1 MLLRNRGDHDA
12 LGLSPQHVKFKTNA
26 TQIHTKSK
34 CNQNPVIPTH
44 LNHSKYLPSSLF
56 SLIPTPSPASHTFLT
71 ATFRHPFFNSALT
84 GDDGRSGGV
93 FLWLPTMSHWTDDS
107 TMIEAFGAPDLMA
120 WPPASASTTAADP
133 SRGLQGPSQQQQ
145 NQSSF
150 FNQDGLQQRLQALIE
165 GARESWTYAIF
176 WQSSVDVSGVSLLGW
191 GDGYYKGE
199 EDKRKRRTTAT
210 STTDMEHRKR
220 VLRELNSLISGVG
233 ASNDDVDEEVT
244 DTEWFFL
251 VSMTH
256 SFVNGSGL
264 PGQAFFAAGPTW
276 VAGSDRLAR
285 CSCERARQAQVFG
298 LQTMVCI
305 PSANGV
311 VELGSTELIFQSAD
325 LMNKVRV
332 LFNFNGVPD
341 LWPPT
346 DEGEND
352 PSLWISEPSTIEI
365 KESTVA
371 AASSTPSVP
380 EISRSVQFENPS
392 SSSLSENPS
401 SIQLHQASA
410 HQQSQNPKQTQ
421 SFFPRELNFSEFG
434 FESGS
439 RSNGTQCKPE
449 SSEIL
454 SFGDSK
460 RNSVVS
466 NSVLFPNH
474 NGHLSPALDESK
486 KKRKSPTCRSS
497 NEEGLLSFSS
507 AAAVLPSSGGAVKSG
522 AGPDSDH
529 SDLEASVREAESSQI
544 VEAEK
549 KPRKRGRK
557 PANGREEPLNHVE
570 AERQRR
576 EKLNQRFYALR
587 AVVPNVSKMDK
598 ASLLGDAIS
607 YINELKTKM
616 KKVESEKEVVQS
628 QLDALKKDI
637 ASKNSSSDH
646 HHGLNMT
653 NSLAGLGGKLT
664 GFEIEVKILQGD
676 AMIRMQCHKKY
687 HPAARL
693 MAALKDLELDVMS
706 ASVSVVK
713 DLMIQQAA
721 VKMTN
726 QIFSQEKLSAALFS
740 KVADTPH

>member
-1 MLLRNRGDHDA
+1 M
-12 LGLSPQHVKFKTNA
+12 
-26 TQIHTKSK
+26 
-34 CNQNPVIPTH
+34 
-44 LNHSKYLPSSLF
+44 
-56 SLIPTPSPASHTFLT
+56 
-71 ATFRHPFFNSALT
+71 T
-84 GDDGRSGGV
+84 GYR
-93 FLWLPTMSHWTDDS
+93 LPTMSYWTDDS
-107 TMIEAFGAPDLMA
+107 TMIEAFGAPDLTP

-133 SRGLQGPSQQQQ
+133 NRSLQGPIQQH
-145 NQSSF
+145 NQFF
-150 FNQDGLQQRLQALIE
+150 FNQDSLQQRLQSLIE
-165 GARESWTYAIF
+165 GGREGWTYAIF

-210 STTDMEHRKR
+210 SAADMEHRKR
-220 VLRELNSLISGVG
+220 VLRELNSLISGVA

-251 VSMTH
+251 VSMTN
-256 SFVNGSGL
+256 SFVNGNGL
-264 PGQAFFAAGPTW
+264 PGEAFFAAGPTW
-276 VAGSDRLAR
+276 VTGGDRLAR
-285 CSCERARQAQVFG
+285 CSCERARQSQVFG

-305 PSANGV
+305 PLADGV

-332 LFNFNGVPD
+332 LFNFNKVPD
-341 LWPPT
+341 LWPST
-346 DEGEND
+346 DQGESD
-352 PSLWISEPSTIEI
+352 PSHWISEPSTIEI
-365 KESTVA
+365 KESTI
-371 AASSTPSVP
+371 AASSIPSVP
-380 EISRSVQFENPS
+380 EISRSAQFENPS

-401 SIQLHQASA
+401 SIQLHNA
-410 HQQSQNPKQTQ
+410 HQQTQ
-421 SFFPRELNFSEFG
+421 SFFPREINFSEFG
-434 FESGS
+434 LESGS
-439 RSNGTQCKPE
+439 RSNGTHCKPE

-454 SFGDSK
+454 NFGESK
-460 RNSVVS
+460 RNSVS
-466 NSVLFPNH
+466 NAALFPNH
-474 NGHLSPALDESK
+474 NSQIAGGDEK
-486 KKRKSPTCRSS
+486 KKRKSPNSRGS
-497 NEEGLLSFSS
+497 NEEGMLSFSS
-507 AAAVLPSSGGAVKSG
+507 PGVLASSGVVKSG
-522 AGPDSDH
+522 AGPESDH
-529 SDLEASVREAESSQI
+529 SDLEASVREAESRQI

-607 YINELKTKM
+607 YINELKSKT
-616 KKVESEKEVVQS
+616 KKVESDKEAVQS

-637 ASKNSSSDH
+637 ANKNSSSLDH
-646 HHGLNMT
+646 DPKMS
-653 NSLAGLGGKLT
+653 NSLVGLGGKLS

-676 AMIRMQCHKKY
+676 AMIRMQCHRKY

-693 MAALKDLELDVMS
+693 MAALKELELDVMS

-726 QIFSQEKLSAALFS
+726 QIFTREQLSAALLAR
-740 KVADTPH
+740 VVDTSNGQ